1 MKKWILQFV
10 VVQLSMLSIT
20 QVFAGNSKIDS
31 DGKYLPFPGVTVVA
45 LTGDRNRD
53 QFEKLFE
60 ALKSHTLI
68 HQYVSLVPVHSYH
81 MTTQNLFVE
90 ADAGTLTF
98 QGFIER
104 NLPLISQLKNKI
116 DSNRFK
122 PAVQIVQSRAGGALT
137 LMLKLDPAQD
147 AKLKEISKEFDLTS
161 KLPPFHHI
169 TLGYFFKKTPESTK
183 KLITSLVDE
192 LVATQFP
199 VGKNELILDEPELN
213 HFLDM
218 TAYYPWDG
226 KHYPFD

>member
-1 MKKWILQFV
+1 MRARCF
-10 VVQLSMLSIT
+10 
-20 QVFAGNSKIDS
+20 
-31 DGKYLPFPGVTVVA
+31 
-45 LTGDRNRD
+45 NR
-53 QFEKLFE
+53 
-60 ALKSHTLI
+60 
-68 HQYVSLVPVHSYH
+68 VSLVS
-81 MTTQNLFVE
+81 
-90 ADAGTLTF
+90 D
-98 QGFIER
+98 R
-104 NLPLISQLKNKI
+104 K
-116 DSNRFK
+116 
-122 PAVQIVQSRAGGALT
+122 QIR
-137 LMLKLDPAQD
+137 QD